1 MNPASAKPANMAS
14 ELGGKLND
22 KIGGKAG
29 SWLAKGQQ
37 AMKTLERKKVDGF
50 VVPPAVRLQYKQR
63 ALPDT
68 TGPSQSVQHGRLC
81 RIPR

>member
-1 MNPASAKPANMAS
+1 MNPAPAKPANMAS

-50 VVPPAVRLQYKQR
+50 VVPPAVR
-63 ALPDT
+63 
-68 TGPSQSVQHGRLC
+68 
-81 RIPR
+81 